1 MKSLKFIGRQVVIIF
16 IISILLSIAAII
28 HGLFFDLDFEQM
40 KRLTISGFIFT
51 LIVIFPIMILLEW
64 VFDIN
69 NKKQID
75 EINQRLNKLEKNNK
89 RKRS

>member
-28 HGLFFDLDFEQM
+28 HGLFFDLDFEQI

>member
-1 MKSLKFIGRQVVIIF
+1 MGRRVVIIF

-40 KRLTISGFIFT
+40 KRITISGFIFT